1 MKQFLSIIILVILLV
16 SCGSKSGNRVP
27 RTQVVAQNTTED
39 RNVPFRARYT
49 WISETTFNR
58 YVSDEVEII
67 KADSAFRSGDT
78 IRLSGRQYILEQ
90 RTR

>member
-1 MKQFLSIIILVILLV
+1 MKQFLFIMMLAILLV

-27 RTQVVAQNTTED
+27 KSQIVAQN
-39 RNVPFRARYT
+39 RNVPFRAHYT
-49 WISETTFNR
+49 WISETTLNR

-67 KADSAFRSGDT
+67 EADSAFRSGDT
-78 IRLSGRQYILEQ
+78 IRLAGKQYILDQ